1 MAIRFQLLRQE
12 DVPMACQL
20 IQDAGEWAPKSPI
33 FDSPMD
39 VLMKPRSQWMS
50 ALSADE
56 LVGVVGFYDISWP
69 DGTAAMFTGL
79 VPKLRGR
86 GFSLALGK
94 AQLDFAFNDMGLR
107 RLEMSCLEGSPSAK
121 LASKMGVKPEG
132 RHPNTRLKAGKYHAS
147 VTFGLERSAYVV
159 SKS

>member
-1 MAIRFQLLRQE
+1 
-12 DVPMACQL
+12 MACQL
-20 IQDAGEWAPKSPI
+20 IQEAGEWSPKSQI
-33 FDSPMD
+33 FDNPMD
-39 VLMKPRSQWMS
+39 TLLKPRSQWLS

-56 LVGVVGFYDISWP
+56 LVGVVGFYDISLP
-69 DGTAAMFTGL
+69 DGSAGMFTGL

-132 RHPNTRLKAGKYHAS
+132 RHPNTRLKNGKYHAS
-147 VTFGLERSAYVV
+147 VTFGLERSTYVV
-159 SKS
+159 PKS